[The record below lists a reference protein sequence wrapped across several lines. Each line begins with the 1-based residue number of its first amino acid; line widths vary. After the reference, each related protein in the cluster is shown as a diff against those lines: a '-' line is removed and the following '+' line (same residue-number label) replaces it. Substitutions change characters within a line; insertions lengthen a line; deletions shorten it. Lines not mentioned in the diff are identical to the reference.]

1 MKKFRRRSAR
11 MNLMHYRVLVAR
23 YFRQIFSSLGTL
35 LPLVLQAPVMLVIVW
50 LVSQKDAFTL
60 KSPDA
65 LTGANVTLFMLVIM
79 SALMGILNSYREIC
93 KERDVLSREVFGGL
107 DVSAYALSK
116 FCVLALVGIVQ
127 CSVLLFGT
135 ALYSPFNFSAPV
147 PDFLLCLAALILTN
161 LSVTA
166 IGLFLSAL
174 LKKSESAILPVLLII
189 IMQVVFSD
197 GVLVLDGAAGYIKY
211 ITPSAWGIAVFGNV
225 CGLNGWLP
233 AEIFHRA
240 MFGYSPL
247 ISLAALALLT
257 ILFVFLTVFVLK
269 RRYRGKE

>member
-1 MKKFRRRSAR
+1 
-11 MNLMHYRVLVAR
+11 
-23 YFRQIFSSLGTL
+23 
-35 LPLVLQAPVMLVIVW
+35 
-50 LVSQKDAFTL
+50 
-60 KSPDA
+60 
-65 LTGANVTLFMLVIM
+65 
-79 SALMGILNSYREIC
+79 
-93 KERDVLSREVFGGL
+93 
-107 DVSAYALSK
+107 
-116 FCVLALVGIVQ
+116 
-127 CSVLLFGT
+127 
-135 ALYSPFNFSAPV
+135 
-147 PDFLLCLAALILTN
+147 
-161 LSVTA
+161 
-166 IGLFLSAL
+166 
-174 LKKSESAILPVLLII
+174 
-189 IMQVVFSD
+189 MQVVFSD